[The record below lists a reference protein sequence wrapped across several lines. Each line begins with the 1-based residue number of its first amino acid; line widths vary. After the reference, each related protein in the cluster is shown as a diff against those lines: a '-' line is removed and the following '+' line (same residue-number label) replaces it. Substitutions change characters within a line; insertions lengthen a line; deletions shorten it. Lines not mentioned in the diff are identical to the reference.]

1 MHRQVSIFTQHFVN
15 LFADAFFQVIEPLIN
30 SSPNLEQVDIGV
42 LISNVRSL
50 NSGSLCYIDF
60 MSNTQRDHCMPFLSL
75 EEGKIILPVLFCQ
88 DNTMNTTKQQEAK
101 AILAYLSSIV
111 TANKEILGQLSS
123 NTRNDYISP
132 TIPPFERGLI
142 NPKIINP

>member
-1 MHRQVSIFTQHFVN
+1 MVSNFSFSSNSTSHNTILYRSIIACGTSKCDAMVSKASCAPNRVNLLTFVGYISMHRQVSIFTQHFVN

-60 MSNTQRDHCMPFLSL
+60 MSNTQHDHCQICHCHWKKGRSYYQFCSV
-75 EEGKIILPVLFCQ
+75 KIIL
-88 DNTMNTTKQQEAK
+88 
-101 AILAYLSSIV
+101 
-111 TANKEILGQLSS
+111 
-123 NTRNDYISP
+123 
-132 TIPPFERGLI
+132 
-142 NPKIINP
+142 